1 MSVAMIRTASQI
13 CNSLE
18 DILAKTYGPVG
29 MDVLIDVMSTNV
41 VATNHGST
49 IINSLQIS
57 HPVGQLITN
66 SVKKFYDKTGDGS
79 TSFVLIMAS
88 MMRQILRHAESEDTN
103 NKWRSDHKETIIKLS
118 RAFRKVNIDLDQ
130 YFTPILHKMATCLTD
145 FNKNSVIVSL
155 NGIITTAMNGKFGSL
170 AVEKLTKITVE
181 LILRHACNLSTC
193 EALNKTINKLV
204 DEFYLIVTEI
214 PQIPLSE
221 SCILNG
227 ILLRYNSKGVNDK
240 LIAALSNQKYPSLIR
255 KFTFKLDQ
263 SIRQGEH
270 TSLSFSRSSQVD
282 GAVEY
287 QQSRIRRFLSKLQDE
302 NVKLIIST
310 ESVTDV
316 AVYLCNRAGIIIL
329 ANVAEEEANRIG
341 YYCNLGII
349 YEVDMEETLI
359 SKFTGITSCQFITKS
374 TQRYIQFIPQ
384 LAESNRMYHLLLCGL
399 AKELCHQYRAAIH
412 NSLKCVLM
420 WLDPPYC
427 LRTYQPCTVPG
438 GGATEFALARALKVL
453 PSNDSYDPVYRSACQ
468 ILSESLLAI
477 PRTLYNNSTNSTA
490 GGFIRILKEIDSESS
505 ALGSRNWKGINPYTG
520 HLVSSHNVIEPMYIR
535 YYSVRQ
541 CLQVITQILKIDKV
555 ISAIG
560 CGNRRNKA
568 DEQDN

>member
-1 MSVAMIRTASQI
+1 
-13 CNSLE
+13 
-18 DILAKTYGPVG
+18 

-88 MMRQILRHAESEDTN
+88 MMRQ
-103 NKWRSDHKETIIKLS
+103 
-118 RAFRKVNIDLDQ
+118 
-130 YFTPILHKMATCLTD
+130 ATCLTD
-145 FNKNSVIVSL
+145 FNKNSVIESL

-193 EALNKTINKLV
+193 EALNKFT
-204 DEFYLIVTEI
+204 
-214 PQIPLSE
+214 
-221 SCILNG
+221 CI
-227 ILLRYNSKGVNDK
+227 
-240 LIAALSNQKYPSLIR
+240 A
-255 KFTFKLDQ
+255 FKLDQ

-287 QQSRIRRFLSKLQDE
+287 QQSRIKRFLSKLQDE

-453 PSNDSYDPVYRSACQ
+453 PSNDSNDPVYRSACQ
-468 ILSESLLAI
+468 ILSE
-477 PRTLYNNSTNSTA
+477 
-490 GGFIRILKEIDSESS
+490 EIDSESS
-505 ALGSRNWKGINPYTG
+505 ALGSHNWKGINPYTG
-520 HLVSSHNVIEPMYIR
+520 HFGSSHNVIEPMYIR

-560 CGNRRNKA
+560 CGNGRNKA